1 MLMVGDI
8 SSGPT
13 AESDEDDNHIN
24 QGIVSDVSSIYI
36 KSSPYL
42 QCWRSLPAL
51 ASGSDQYST
60 SDRAG
65 ATIANAV
72 LEDFCVV
79 NPKDTSHDNDP
90 SKIQQQCKRKCNQ
103 LKLSENSK
111 IVPGIFFDGQKDKT
125 LKNVKKG

>member
-42 QCWRSLPAL
+42 QCWRSLPVL
-51 ASGSDQYST
+51 ASGSDQYGT
-60 SDRAG
+60 SDTAG
-65 ATIANAV
+65 ATIAKA
-72 LEDFCVV
+72 V
-79 NPKDTSHDNDP
+79 NPQDTSHDNYP
-90 SKIQQQCKRKCNQ
+90 SKIQQECKRNGNQ

-111 IVPGIFFDGQKDKT
+111 IVSGIFFDGRKDKT